1 MISTRRF
8 IRTNLPMIRQ
18 TSNPTK
24 IPTAMTVTGGSVQ
37 SLTVEPVEPLEKK
50 PFGVSSV
57 SVLSRRWSSANILVH
72 IILWIAYFL
81 VGCIISAFIT

>member
-8 IRTNLPMIRQ
+8 IRTNLPTIRQ
-18 TSNPTK
+18 TPNPTK
-24 IPTAMTVTGGSVQ
+24 IPTAMIVTGGIVQ
-37 SLTVEPVEPLEKK
+37 SLTVELLEKK

-81 VGCIISAFIT
+81 VGRIISAFIT